1 MSLRARLL
9 IGLVVLAAVGLVAA
23 GLATYEEQRSFLYA
37 RVDQQ
42 VAASQFL
49 VGGQLGVLRGVAPRP
64 LQRRRPPGLRP
75 TTFQASA
82 TYGLLLGADGRVL
95 VQKSF
100 TYGTAAA
107 SPPAL
112 PSQLPLSRLGSA
124 HIRVFTVNS
133 KSDGGL
139 RYRVAAFSVSGG
151 RMLVVA
157 VPLREVDQ
165 TLHRLIV
172 VEGLVGGGVILALVL
187 VGWVVIRV
195 GLLPLERIGRVAGEI
210 ARANQGDGDESTA
223 LSRRVSPAN
232 SRTEVGRLGLS
243 LNEML
248 KQIEQ
253 AFADRRDSEDRLRQF
268 LSDAS
273 HELRT
278 PLASIRGY
286 AEAFRLGA
294 AAEPATLD
302 RAMARIEAEAARMGV
317 LVEDLLLLASLDE
330 LPEIRRT
337 RVDLSKLAEHAAD
350 DAQAMAPARTVRLT
364 VNGRLLVLADPDQL
378 RQLLANLT
386 RNAMTHTPAGSP
398 IEIDVRRERGRAVL
412 EVRDHGPGLPDDA
425 GDRVFDRFWRAEGGR
440 RRGRGG
446 SGLGLA
452 IVKAIVQAHHG
463 EVHAR
468 NAPDG
473 GAIFTVILALA
484 GAGAGQ
490 VHERAPEEPAAR
502 ILGDYSGT
510 VGRGSS

>member
-9 IGLVVLAAVGLVAA
+9 IGLVVLAAVGLIAA
-23 GLATYEEQRSFLYA
+23 GLTTYAEQRSFLYA

-49 VGGQLGVLRGVAPRP
+49 VGGQFGVLKGLAPRP
-64 LQRRRPPGLRP
+64 LQQRRPPGPRP

-95 VQKSF
+95 EQKAF

-112 PSQLPLSRLGSA
+112 PARLPRSRLGSTR
-124 HIRVFTVNS
+124 IRVLTVNS
-133 KSDGGL
+133 KSGSGL
-139 RYRVAAFSVSGG
+139 RYRVAAFALDGG
-151 RMLVVA
+151 RTLVVA

-210 ARANQGDGDESTA
+210 ARANQGAGDESKA
-223 LSRRVSPAN
+223 LSRRVSPAD

-248 KQIEQ
+248 IQIEQ
-253 AFADRRDSEDRLRQF
+253 AFADRRESEERLRQF
-268 LSDAS
+268 LADAS

-294 AAEPATLD
+294 AAEPATLE

-330 LPEIRRT
+330 LPETRRAP
-337 RVDLSKLAEHAAD
+337 VDLCELAEHAAD
-350 DAQAMAPARTVRLT
+350 DARAVAPDPQDPPHDRRTSAGDRRRRPAATAAGEPHPQRADPHPGGLADRARRPARARPGGARGPRPRTRPTGRRRRSCVRAVLARGGRAPARTRRL
-364 VNGRLLVLADPDQL
+364 RPRPRD
-378 RQLLANLT
+378 RQSN
-386 RNAMTHTPAGSP
+386 RPS
-398 IEIDVRRERGRAVL
+398 
-412 EVRDHGPGLPDDA
+412 
-425 GDRVFDRFWRAEGGR
+425 
-440 RRGRGG
+440 
-446 SGLGLA
+446 
-452 IVKAIVQAHHG
+452 
-463 EVHAR
+463 
-468 NAPDG
+468 AP
-473 GAIFTVILALA
+473 
-484 GAGAGQ
+484 
-490 VHERAPEEPAAR
+490 R
-502 ILGDYSGT
+502 
-510 VGRGSS
+510 